1 MSKTKTIQKNQSNET
16 AKIETNLATLNT
28 RYSEAA
34 HALAGSSTQNTI
46 NALTFC
52 RVIFDADAFFSVK
65 NKSYPKKVAKLY
77 RDGLKQFRA
86 DHKLSASKFSQ
97 YKSIGDRYDLFSSQ
111 VSNLPP
117 GWTLLYELSKLEDTQ
132 FLAVVQDG
140 RISAW
145 STQRDVRDAVRSFNP
160 KKQRA
165 VTVTAVTV
173 TAKVPRTL
181 SLNIPLVV
189 KEFDRDKALAFQAAL
204 TAFVQKYNETTWDGV
219 SVDFEYSNEL
229 SIELDTNGEVP
240 IAA

>member
-16 AKIETNLATLNT
+16 AKIETNLASLNT

-65 NKSYPKKVAKLY
+65 NKSYPKTVAKLY

-86 DHKLSASKFSQ
+86 DHKLSDSKFSQ
-97 YKSIGDRYDLFSSQ
+97 YKSIGKRYDLFSSQ
-111 VSNLPP
+111 VSNLPS

-160 KKQRA
+160 KKQR
-165 VTVTAVTV
+165 VVTV

-189 KEFDRDKALAFQAAL
+189 KAFDKDKALAFHAAL
-204 TAFVQKYNETTWDGV
+204 TAFIQEYREKTWDGV
-219 SVDFEYSNEL
+219 LVDFEYSNEL
-229 SIELDTNGEVP
+229 SIELNTNGEVP

>member
-16 AKIETNLATLNT
+16 AKIETNLASLNT

-145 STQRDVRDAVRSFNP
+145 STQRDVRHAVRSFNP

-165 VTVTAVTV
+165 VTVAAPAPATV
-173 TAKVPRTL
+173 PYV
-181 SLNIPLVV
+181 SLNVPLYYTVFNA
-189 KEFDRDKALAFQAAL
+189 KKFLAFEVAL
-204 TAFVQKYNETTWDGV
+204 RAFVRSYGETNWDGV
-219 SVDFEYSNEL
+219 SYQ
-229 SIELDTNGEVP
+229 IEQSTDLVTLLTKSEAD